1 MKTTEKIADR
11 RAQTAIASSVALM
24 LGAVMCLSTASA
36 DPMKHNVRALQQVQP
51 ISKADIVGFNP
62 QPDPPRTT
70 RVIPGVASKVNA
82 VALNPQPLPPKE
94 VSSPPPSLQMKLQ
107 VAMQ

>member
-62 QPDPPRTT
+62 QPDPPRT
-70 RVIPGVASKVNA
+70 RPVIPGVASKVNA
-82 VALNPQPLPPKE
+82 VALNPQPLPPKA
-94 VSSPPPSLQMKLQ
+94 SDNPPPALLAKIQ
-107 VAMQ
+107 VATQ